1 MLANYKKCFSILKQN
16 KNVFNLK
23 YVQMKFFRDYRDT
36 DLLYNPDHRNSTHYK
51 SPYQPQFELSQ
62 EEKQEND
69 KLPVEERVLDWRK
82 YMKHKGKLKYT
93 TGMYLVDVEPFPRLK
108 IMMLCDI
115 AMNNIKKF
123 PDSFEYKHMIYNYI
137 KYIMKVVDENDSII
151 DIESKISNVSSAE
164 DIIMMLHNE
173 VSLLQQLLKNRTWE
187 FIDAEKKKID
197 YKEFF
202 FYTAAFRDFGNPT
215 TGATESAR
223 HKKNE
228 RPERPAT
235 ASYDEK
241 VKEHSV

>member
-1 MLANYKKCFSILKQN
+1 MLKNYKYCLNLFRGQSQILKVI
-16 KNVFNLK
+16 KFNT
-23 YVQMKFFRDYRDT
+23 VQMKSFRDYRETDT
-36 DLLYNPDHRNSTHYK
+36 YYQADNNNSTERRT
-51 SPYQPQFELSQ
+51 PYQPQFELSDA
-62 EEKQEND
+62 EKIEND

-93 TGMYLVDVEPFPRLK
+93 TGVYLVDVEPFPRLK

-115 AMNNIKKF
+115 AMNHIKKL
-123 PDSFEYKHMIYNYI
+123 PDSFEYKHMIFNYI
-137 KYIMKVVDENDSII
+137 KYIMKVIDDNESII

-173 VSLLQQLLKNRTWE
+173 VTLLQRIEKNRLWE
-187 FIDAEKKKID
+187 FIEEEKKKID

-202 FYTAAFRDFGNPT
+202 FYSAAFKDFGNAT
-215 TGATESAR
+215 TGATESTK

-235 ASYDEK
+235 ASYADK
-241 VKEHSV
+241 SH